1 LLGDFVLA
9 AEGKLEVGMGK
20 PVGTWLDYLRQ
31 AAELGP
37 RKTPLSSRR

>member
-20 PVGTWLDYLRQ
+20 PGIGQHLDD
-31 AAELGP
+31 
-37 RKTPLSSRR
+37 